1 MRRDWVEIIG
11 IWAAV
16 LALAIWL
23 VFQPGASVSVLETYS
38 GAVLAGALA
47 AVSAIQLRSQRA
59 EGFVRRL
66 VYVAGGSYLILALA
80 SLFMFLRG

>member
-1 MRRDWVEIIG
+1 MRRDWIEITG

-16 LALAIWL
+16 LALALWL
-23 VFQPGASVSVLETYS
+23 VFQPGATAIAVETYS
-38 GAVLAGALA
+38 GAILAGALA
-47 AVSAIQLRSQRA
+47 TVSAIQLRSQRT

-80 SLFMFLRG
+80 SLFMLLRG